1 MKKIVFIILFFMY
14 ANVFAGETTS
24 NKRSYKVAVFNFYNE
39 TGDLKLDVMQYT
51 IREKL
56 HNELAKLDKFKLV
69 SPKKINDRIVKRNL
83 DIRTNMKQ
91 PRILQYIGGL
101 VNSDILVVG
110 EFMFDKDLLTVGT
123 YLIDAVE
130 GRLMRHY
137 RYSGRLGQ
145 IDIIVKRVSGE
156 IDTDTTTWAKIG
168 GFTDKNTLA
177 HHIGEMVAEN
187 EEEDLKEKIS
197 LPDTT
202 PKKINIARLLF
213 KTLDYSLLF
222 KLECVNEINNLFSQ
236 DLDNS
241 KLKNWIG
248 WVYFRLGDKSYQ
260 KGDVE
265 KAFDY
270 WDKTLKLIP
279 KNESIFIRIAQ
290 AYKGLKLYN
299 EAIEMYMSC
308 IHINP
313 DNIEAYTG
321 ISNIYFEKRSYS
333 LAVFYLGQALE
344 RNPSSRKLYLQ
355 LAEAY
360 ILSKRYAKAISTLEK
375 GLQQFPGNIQMSNM
389 LKRCVQ
395 QTSINQPALSNN

>member
-1 MKKIVFIILFFMY
+1 MKKFVFVILLFITPNIY
-14 ANVFAGETTS
+14 AGESTFDKTTY
-24 NKRSYKVAVFNFYNE
+24 NVAVFNFYNE
-39 TGDLKLDVMQYT
+39 TGNLKLDVVQYT

-56 HNELAKLDKFKLV
+56 HNELEKLKKFKLV
-69 SPKKINDRIVKRNL
+69 SPKKINERVLKRNL
-83 DIRTNMKQ
+83 DIRNNIKQ

-101 VNSDILVVG
+101 VNSDILVIG
-110 EFMFDKDLLTVGT
+110 EFMFDKELLTVGT

-145 IDIIVKRVSGE
+145 IDIIVKRVVGE
-156 IDTDTTTWAKIG
+156 IDTDTTTWKNIG
-168 GFTDKNTLA
+168 GFTNKNTLA

-187 EEEDLKEKIS
+187 EEEDLEVKTV
-197 LPDTT
+197 LPA
-202 PKKINIARLLF
+202 PEPRKINITRLLF
-213 KTLDYSLLF
+213 KTLKYPLVF
-222 KLECVNEINNLFSQ
+222 KLECVNEINNLFNK
-236 DLDNS
+236 DLDSS
-241 KLKNWIG
+241 KLKNWVG
-248 WVYFRLGDKSYQ
+248 WVYFRMGDKSYQ
-260 KGDVE
+260 DGDVD

-270 WDKTLKLIP
+270 WDKTLQLIP

-344 RNPSSRKLYLQ
+344 RNPGSRKLYLQ

-360 ILSKRYAKAISTLEK
+360 ILNKRYDKAISTLEQ
-375 GLQQFPGNIQMSNM
+375 GLKQFPGNIQMSNM
-389 LKRCVQ
+389 LKRCIQ
-395 QTSINQPALSNN
+395 QTTINQPALSNN